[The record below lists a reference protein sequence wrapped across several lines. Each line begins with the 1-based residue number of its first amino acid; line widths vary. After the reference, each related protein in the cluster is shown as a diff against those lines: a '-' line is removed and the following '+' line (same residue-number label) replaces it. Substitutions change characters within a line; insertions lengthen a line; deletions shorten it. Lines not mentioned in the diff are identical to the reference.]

1 MLVWPTLCA
10 LVPPLYTLF
19 VLTLLV
25 LAKDL
30 IGHGSILGLHRVR
43 LEGPGS

>member
-10 LVPPLYTLF
+10 LVPPLCTPFL
-19 VLTLLV
+19 LTLLV

-30 IGHGSILGLHRVR
+30 IGRGSILGLHRVR
-43 LEGPGS
+43 LEGSGP